1 MTLFNWLK
9 LAQFFFNFWAELNSI
24 CEDGKNVAALNLFLD
39 AAAGD
44 DYELVFA
51 VTNTAV
57 SIETIAELTTP
68 YARPA
73 TPSAIVTV
81 TPIGA

>member
-1 MTLFNWLK
+1 VVRGRSG
-9 LAQFFFNFWAELNSI
+9 A
-24 CEDGKNVAALNLFLD
+24 DGKNVAALNLFLD

-44 DYELVFA
+44 VYQIMFA
-51 VTNTAV
+51 VTDTQV
-57 SIETIAELTTP
+57 SVETIAELTTP

-81 TPIGA
+81 APVGA

>member
-1 MTLFNWLK
+1 M
-9 LAQFFFNFWAELNSI
+9 
-24 CEDGKNVAALNLFLD
+24 
-39 AAAGD
+39 
-44 DYELVFA
+44 FA

-57 SIETIAELTTP
+57 SVEAIAELTTP